1 MPAKLEPASPNLLL
15 GSARLNYVGPN
26 WLSRIAA
33 LLILWLVAS
42 VAAAQQVAITLTVNP
57 SIAAADSPMP
67 ILVTAQ
73 VLDRSGK
80 AVPDGTIVVFDTTL
94 GEFRESAA
102 QTVNG
107 IAQVFLL
114 TRGAIGTARV
124 TARVDGFVGVGE
136 IEVDFVAD
144 QSMLSSAKEYIEVFS
159 PKYLIYS
166 PEQRIL
172 HAAAPNRGV
181 ILRYRDIEIH
191 ADDLEF
197 NVPYYEVKARNARL
211 MFGKNDRTFTEL
223 QFKLNRRK
231 GLGYTTME
239 VSNRVFAPA
248 LNYFRLKTV
257 TRERLALAEVN
268 ANGVS
273 LAGELPDPKLFAF
286 ADLSKSIMHVGA
298 RKVTAFPS
306 REIQFHRAGLYIDG
320 SRVMTL
326 PLFQMNAMTSTPV
339 ITDQFF
345 NVTNNQIAVDYPH
358 YLSLRPGET
367 SLVRFRTGTRYGT
380 GFGVTDGIFM
390 DYELRWNRGDEMDG
404 GLTVRGLTRSDWG
417 LGARHYMRLSD
428 RTSLILQADAPE
440 HSSIF
445 GNASL
450 SHYLDQYQ
458 LSLSGSGGR
467 SIRGANF
474 QNEQFVAA
482 IDRMPMPVG
491 DTPVRLSYGITAS
504 TNHFKSDTSARSQ
517 QSFGARTQFRL
528 LPQQIDNR
536 TTFSS
541 SLGFSKLFGRN
552 VAEGLTTSGN
562 ITLSHRGTGNST
574 FLLTYDYL
582 NDPFNSEF
590 LGRHKIGFQSY
601 WRSGRTNFSFY
612 GNRGLDLERLYA
624 RANISY
630 RFSRDW
636 RITTSYI
643 HDRYLNNVFEEGVV
657 ILGYRIGWR
666 ELGISYSTRTKRF
679 GIELLGFS
687 LD

>member
-1 MPAKLEPASPNLLL
+1 MPAKMAPASPNLLL
-15 GSARLNYVGPN
+15 DYTRLTTVGVHR
-26 WLSRIAA
+26 LMRATV
-33 LLILWLVAS
+33 LVILWVMGVSAS
-42 VAAAQQVAITLTVNP
+42 AQQVAITLTSNP

-67 ILVTAQ
+67 VLITAQ

-102 QTVNG
+102 QSVNG

-144 QSMLSSAKEYIEVFS
+144 QSMLSSAKEYIEVVS
-159 PKYLIYS
+159 PKYLLYS

-181 ILRYRDIEIH
+181 TLRYRDIEIQ

-197 NVPYYEVKARNARL
+197 NVPLYEVKARNARL
-211 MFGKNDRTFTEL
+211 IYGKNDRIFTEL
-223 QFKLNRRK
+223 QFKLNRRR
-231 GLGYTTME
+231 GVGYTTME
-239 VSNRVFAPA
+239 VTTRQFAPA
-248 LNYFRLKTV
+248 LNYFRLKPV
-257 TRERLALAEVN
+257 TKERLTLAEVN

-273 LAGELPDPKLFAF
+273 QAGELQDPRFFAF
-286 ADLSKSIMHVGA
+286 ADLSRSIMHVGA

-367 SLVRFRTGTRYGT
+367 SLVRIRTGTRYGT

-404 GLTVRGLTRSDWG
+404 GFTIRGLTRSDWG
-417 LGARHYMRLSD
+417 LGARHYMRLGD

-445 GNASL
+445 GTASL
-450 SHYLDQYQ
+450 SHYLDNYQ

-467 SIRGANF
+467 SIRGAHF

-491 DTPVRLSYGITAS
+491 DSPIRMSYGLTAS
-504 TNHFKSDTSARSQ
+504 ANHFQSETSSRSQ
-517 QSFGARTQFRL
+517 QSIGARTQFRL
-528 LPQQIDNR
+528 VPQQLDNR
-536 TTFSS
+536 TTISS
-541 SLGFSKLFGRN
+541 SLGFSKLFGKN
-552 VAEGLTTSGN
+552 VAAGLSTTGN
-562 ITLSHRGTGNST
+562 ITMSHRGPGNST

-582 NDPFNSEF
+582 DDPFNSEF

-601 WRSGRTNFSFY
+601 WRSGRTNFTFY
-612 GNRGLDLERLYA
+612 GYRGLDLQRLYA

-636 RITTSYI
+636 RITTSYL
-643 HDRYLNNVFEEGVV
+643 HDRYLNNVFEEGVF

-666 ELGISYSTRTKRF
+666 ELGISFSTRTKRF